1 MKSNKDKAAMTLGV
15 VSLGFLASYPF
26 SNSFF
31 GGLVASGCEAAMI
44 GGLADWFAVTAL
56 FKKPLGIPFRTA
68 IIPRNRERI
77 FKALAEMVENELLA
91 SGNVRKAL
99 EEYDISK
106 VLLHFMN
113 HHGGRGMV
121 IEIAYHFIREIITR
135 IDPDEVGDLVQNFA
149 VEKLKTV
156 QLAPLAADGLEWLAD
171 KGYIDKIFDFLLEQL
186 IALVK
191 HKEISALLTDLFL
204 EALEAY
210 ERGLSRRIFF
220 NQIMNFSPG
229 QIAELVQEQVGAELA
244 KAKEPDHPLRAKAKD
259 EVFRWIV
266 KLKYDG
272 ELQSEIEAWKM
283 RQVNRMNITQAAA
296 HYVGALQEELLAD
309 TSLAGKLR
317 TVIERQTDKLLSD
330 FASNAG
336 ERAKVDKLAKKVM
349 SEWLDAYHGKIGDMV
364 RGSLSRFSDAMLAD
378 FIESR
383 AGNDL
388 QMIRI
393 NGSVIGGLAGM
404 AIYLLTF
411 WLF

>member
-1 MKSNKDKAAMTLGV
+1 MKSNKHIATITLGA

-26 SNSFF
+26 SNSFL

-77 FKALAEMVENELLA
+77 FKALAEMVENELLT
-91 SGNVRKAL
+91 SSNVGKVL

-106 VLLHFMN
+106 VLLHFMDY
-113 HHGGRGMV
+113 HGGREMA
-121 IEIAYHFIREIITR
+121 IEIAGHFIREMISR
-135 IDPDEVGDLVQNFA
+135 IDGDEVGCLAQNFA
-149 VEKLKTV
+149 VEKVRTV
-156 QLAPLAADGLEWLAD
+156 QLAPLIADGLEWLAD
-171 KGYIDKIFDFLLEQL
+171 RGYLNKIFDFLVDQL
-186 IALVK
+186 IALVT

-204 EALEAY
+204 EALEEY

-229 QIAELVQEQVGAELA
+229 QIAELVQEQASAELA
-244 KAKEPDHPLRAKAKD
+244 KAKESDHPLRVKASE
-259 EVFRWIV
+259 EVARWIA
-266 KLKYDG
+266 KLRNDDTLQREVEDWKLRQLNRLNITQMVAHYAG
-272 ELQSEIEAWKM
+272 ELQEK
-283 RQVNRMNITQAAA
+283 
-296 HYVGALQEELLAD
+296 LLTD
-309 TSLAGKLR
+309 TSLAGR
-317 TVIERQTDKLLSD
+317 FQTVIERQTDKLLSD
-330 FASNAG
+330 FAAHAE
-336 ERAKVDKLAKKVM
+336 ERAKVDRLAKKVM

-364 RGSLSRFSDAMLAD
+364 RGSLSYFSDARLTE

-393 NGSVIGGLAGM
+393 NGSVIGGLAGI